1 MVTKTSRF
9 RDWPTALAL
18 FLLFGAVYLF
28 STGAHGY
35 SVDDITN
42 YASARFLVEYGS
54 PELRLDDPFPSSQL
68 MKAGHPGNG
77 RVTGRYGLLAW
88 LPLVPLYGLAT
99 VTGPSPEG
107 VSSTFP
113 EPSSIL
119 PLVVLLYNPVVAAAL
134 IALTFLLA
142 RRIGLK
148 TRYAIAAALI
158 AGFGSP
164 IWVYAKTLSSIPLAA
179 ALTLAALLALTQARG
194 QRVWPFA
201 ASGLAAGLAAAVRPD
216 YGLLVVALIPFAL
229 LAADAGLLRRLWRAS
244 AWLLAWAVVVVPGVG
259 IWNLYRTGSMLQAG
273 YADQTFLWQTSK
285 PYIGLFGIVASPSFG
300 LLVFMPI
307 GAIGLWGLLSGSG
320 SRSVR
325 YVMAS
330 LALMAIVGYG
340 TFNDW
345 NGGVSWGPRYLTG
358 IVPLLAIGVGSLLQN
373 RSIGVPGLLVVALTA
388 LWGVAISVLGVLF
401 DYQNGWR
408 NLWDVGAKPEQI
420 LWDPHF
426 SLIGA
431 HLRLL
436 AQWRDGL
443 IGLDLY
449 MTHMA
454 GLWAVAV
461 LVGVVALI
469 AAAWL
474 ALELRWAALS
484 IPLLRILRRTYN
496 S

>member
-1 MVTKTSRF
+1 M
-9 RDWPTALAL
+9 
-18 FLLFGAVYLF
+18 
-28 STGAHGY
+28 
-35 SVDDITN
+35 
-42 YASARFLVEYGS
+42 
-54 PELRLDDPFPSSQL
+54 
-68 MKAGHPGNG
+68 
-77 RVTGRYGLLAW
+77 TGRYGLLAW
-88 LPLVPLYGLAT
+88 LPLVPLYGLASF
-99 VTGPSPEG
+99 TGPSPEG
-107 VSSTFP
+107 VSSSFP

-119 PLVVLLYNPVVAAAL
+119 PLVVLLYNPVAAAAL

-148 TRYAIAAALI
+148 TPYAIAAALI

-164 IWVYAKTLSSIPLAA
+164 IWIYAKTLSSIPLAA

-216 YGLLVVALIPFAL
+216 YGLLVVALIPFVL
-229 LAADAGLLRRLWRAS
+229 LAADAGPLRRLWRAS
-244 AWLLAWAVVVVPGVG
+244 VWLLAWAVVVVPRC
-259 IWNLYRTGSMLQAG
+259 WNLEPLSDRIDAAGGIRGSDFSVADVKAVYRIVWEL
-273 YADQTFLWQTSK
+273 
-285 PYIGLFGIVASPSFG
+285 VASPSFG
-300 LLVFMPI
+300 LLVFMPL

-330 LALMAIVGYG
+330 LVLIAIVGYG

-358 IVPLLAIGVGSLLQN
+358 IAPLLAIGVGSLLQN

-443 IGLDLY
+443 IGFDLY
-449 MTHMA
+449 ITHMA
-454 GLWAVAV
+454 GVWAVAV
-461 LVGVVALI
+461 LAGVVALI
-469 AAAWL
+469 AAAWM

-484 IPLLRILRRTYN
+484 IPLLRILRRPYN